1 MVLLIVLLAL
11 LRALCG
17 KLHPLGN
24 SSFTGSVYYDGD
36 SIDSKKFLVRKV
48 ADYIEQG
55 DTHEATLTVKETLM
69 FSWMCSTGDHKSYGF
84 AKDEQT
90 ADLLDENRDHTI
102 ITNCLLALG
111 LDGCKGT
118 FIGGPRIRGVSGG
131 QKRRTTIGEMI
142 VCPRPVKMMDCITSG
157 LDSATAYD
165 IMKAIKLANEMLG
178 LTNVTSLLQPPPD
191 VYALFDEIILL
202 HEGHIIYQG
211 SREQVRSY
219 FEGLGYF
226 CPGNMDEADFL
237 QELPTPEGRRFIKT
251 PNAPHRAE
259 DLAKAWKSSELF
271 QQLLAEMRY
280 PSAEDARV
288 LSGAN
293 EKLWH
298 LDFTEKYPASFWFYF
313 KLCFIRQFKV
323 VFRDSVYLKARIGQ
337 NLIMGAITGSLF
349 NNISKNDVNTM
360 NGFLFNTILFNAM
373 GGFDILPIIFDQKA
387 VYYKHRDALFFPSV
401 AFTFAQTI
409 TMLPVQIVENIVYVT
424 IIYWSAGLSADYN
437 GSRFLT
443 YIVISLAL
451 AMPKSVI
458 SNGWIW
464 FYWINPIAW
473 ALKAVTLNEFASPK
487 YDYDTCLNTACTE
500 KERTG
505 DFVLKQYGNP
515 TDEKY
520 IWYSFAVLIGHF
532 LLFFSLTALA
542 YEYVRIESIPPPPIR
557 QVDTDD
563 NAEDN
568 NNDGNNDGN
577 NKAPSKEDYLPFD
590 PISFAFDNIWY
601 SVTLPNGEVV
611 DLLKGVNG
619 YFEPGSITALMGST
633 GAGKTTLLD
642 VLSGRKN
649 TGVVKGDM
657 YHNGIKKNDHY
668 FRRIMA
674 YVEQFDSLPSR
685 CTPKEII
692 EFNACLRLVSS
703 VSTEQRI
710 LWVASISKMMDLGGF
725 ENSMIGD
732 VNTGG
737 LSFEQR
743 KRVSIGTELA
753 ANPSILFLD
762 EPTTGLDSF
771 AAQALVRNIRTVAE
785 TGRTVVC
792 TIHQPSSAIFH
803 AFDNLLLLK
812 RGGQVVYF
820 GPIGEQGRDLIGY
833 FESAPNVTPIP
844 SQVNPATWMLEVI
857 GAGTS
862 GQSATEVDF
871 AAFYTSSTLCATNA
885 VHLSS
890 LIQPNSG
897 SQAPREDLLIEDKGY
912 STSYW
917 TQFYLV
923 LKRYAVT
930 YWRTPSYLLVR
941 VAMNLLIALIFSS
954 AYPNQKY
961 SDAVETTSRA
971 TMLALYSI
979 MNNNLVPVFL
989 LTTLFFTVPFFYI
1002 VGFDSPGNEAQK
1014 FMWYWFFSIIMQATV
1029 LYMGN
1034 MFVALAPD
1042 ESTIHILG
1050 GVASMIMAMFCG
1062 FLITQDSFPTFWLFV
1077 YWLNPFHYALEGLIM
1092 TQFHKDDTIITAMDG
1107 SKMTAEHFMTEE
1119 LFKNWSY
1126 DQVGYDVLAL
1136 GLQAFAFLVATYVC
1150 LLYLRHD
1157 KR

>member
-1 MVLLIVLLAL
+1 
-11 LRALCG
+11 
-17 KLHPLGN
+17 
-24 SSFTGSVYYDGD
+24 
-36 SIDSKKFLVRKV
+36 
-48 ADYIEQG
+48 
-55 DTHEATLTVKETLM
+55 
-69 FSWMCSTGDHKSYGF
+69 
-84 AKDEQT
+84 
-90 ADLLDENRDHTI
+90 
-102 ITNCLLALG
+102 
-111 LDGCKGT
+111 
-118 FIGGPRIRGVSGG
+118 
-131 QKRRTTIGEMI
+131 
-142 VCPRPVKMMDCITSG
+142 
-157 LDSATAYD
+157 
-165 IMKAIKLANEMLG
+165 
-178 LTNVTSLLQPPPD
+178 
-191 VYALFDEIILL
+191 
-202 HEGHIIYQG
+202 
-211 SREQVRSY
+211 
-219 FEGLGYF
+219 
-226 CPGNMDEADFL
+226 MDEADFL

-288 LSGAN
+288 LSRAN

-349 NNISKNDVNTM
+349 SNISKNDVNTM

-387 VYYKHRDALFFPSV
+387 VYYKHRDALLFPSV

-409 TMLPVQIVENIVYVT
+409 TMLPVQIVENIIYVT

-451 AMPKSVI
+451 AMVMSQFFRMVASVRSTVNESVPIIGPIIVLMILFSGFVQPKSVI

-557 QVDTDD
+557 QVDADD
-563 NAEDN
+563 KPEDS
-568 NNDGNNDGN
+568 NDGN

-590 PISFAFDNIWY
+590 PISFAFDNVWY

-619 YFEPGSITALMGST
+619 FFEPGSITALMGST

-649 TGVVKGDM
+649 TGVIKGDM

-703 VSTEQRI
+703 VST
-710 LWVASISKMMDLGGF
+710 
-725 ENSMIGD
+725 
-732 VNTGG
+732 
-737 LSFEQR
+737 
-743 KRVSIGTELA
+743 
-753 ANPSILFLD
+753 
-762 EPTTGLDSF
+762 
-771 AAQALVRNIRTVAE
+771 
-785 TGRTVVC
+785 
-792 TIHQPSSAIFH
+792 
-803 AFDNLLLLK
+803 
-812 RGGQVVYF
+812 
-820 GPIGEQGRDLIGY
+820 
-833 FESAPNVTPIP
+833 
-844 SQVNPATWMLEVI
+844 
-857 GAGTS
+857 
-862 GQSATEVDF
+862 
-871 AAFYTSSTLCATNA
+871 
-885 VHLSS
+885 
-890 LIQPNSG
+890 
-897 SQAPREDLLIEDKGY
+897 
-912 STSYW
+912 
-917 TQFYLV
+917 
-923 LKRYAVT
+923 
-930 YWRTPSYLLVR
+930 
-941 VAMNLLIALIFSS
+941 
-954 AYPNQKY
+954 
-961 SDAVETTSRA
+961 
-971 TMLALYSI
+971 
-979 MNNNLVPVFL
+979 
-989 LTTLFFTVPFFYI
+989 
-1002 VGFDSPGNEAQK
+1002 
-1014 FMWYWFFSIIMQATV
+1014 
-1029 LYMGN
+1029 
-1034 MFVALAPD
+1034 
-1042 ESTIHILG
+1042 
-1050 GVASMIMAMFCG
+1050 
-1062 FLITQDSFPTFWLFV
+1062 
-1077 YWLNPFHYALEGLIM
+1077 
-1092 TQFHKDDTIITAMDG
+1092 
-1107 SKMTAEHFMTEE
+1107 
-1119 LFKNWSY
+1119 
-1126 DQVGYDVLAL
+1126 
-1136 GLQAFAFLVATYVC
+1136 
-1150 LLYLRHD
+1150 
-1157 KR
+1157 